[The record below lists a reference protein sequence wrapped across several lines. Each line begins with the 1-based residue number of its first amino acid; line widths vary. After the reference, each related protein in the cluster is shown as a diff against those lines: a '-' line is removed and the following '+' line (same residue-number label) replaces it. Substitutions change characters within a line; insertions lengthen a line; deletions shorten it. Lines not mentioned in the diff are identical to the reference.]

1 MLPNISSNL
10 VNEIKSFIGGGREE
24 RISNLLKRE
33 RFDYE
38 SLLTSEGDDQAKIH
52 ELLEIILKAQT
63 YDDALEQSKKTEI
76 EFSGFT
82 HDKDIL
88 DAKEYIYQAF
98 GAELLQKCLLSRVKY
113 SPDIVN
119 LLINDTEYMLP
130 VDVYRQWKAEIPEVH
145 DKKFRAESFVL
156 YNESRISRKYILTPI
171 NLYSFYGDR
180 PEQFDYLANVPEI
193 ERMRLYKLGTI
204 SHEIAHQVFSYLMD
218 MDKRKQ
224 WEDLIDST
232 QAITDYARMYQRH
245 ELKYNESFAEAIRLI
260 ITSSEYLK
268 INFNSIY
275 AFLKDNFPD
284 IKSIN

>member
-1 MLPNISSNL
+1 
-10 VNEIKSFIGGGREE
+10 
-24 RISNLLKRE
+24 
-33 RFDYE
+33 
-38 SLLTSEGDDQAKIH
+38 
-52 ELLEIILKAQT
+52 
-63 YDDALEQSKKTEI
+63 
-76 EFSGFT
+76 
-82 HDKDIL
+82 
-88 DAKEYIYQAF
+88 
-98 GAELLQKCLLSRVKY
+98 
-113 SPDIVN
+113 
-119 LLINDTEYMLP
+119 MLP